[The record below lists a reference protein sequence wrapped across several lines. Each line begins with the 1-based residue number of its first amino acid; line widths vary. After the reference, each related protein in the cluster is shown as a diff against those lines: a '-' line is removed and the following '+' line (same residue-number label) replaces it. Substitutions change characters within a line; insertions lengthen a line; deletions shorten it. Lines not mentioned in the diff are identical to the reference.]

1 MTSVFQ
7 ARRRAEDFA
16 SAVDNDAE
24 RNAHRGEEFATML
37 RVVESL
43 REHQPVEPRADFTSD
58 LRSRLMLEAETTLR
72 PETANLVLPA
82 RTRGRRERRLVA
94 AASAFVLIGGTTTM
108 AAAAQGS
115 LPGEALYPIKRGIE
129 QAEAGLSLSSAGKG
143 RDLLNQA
150 SDRLVEVRGLVETDA
165 SNPGQGAP
173 QVPET
178 LDDFGSAARQG
189 STLMFEDF
197 RETGDPESIVAV
209 RTFTAEAIAALEEL
223 ADTVPADAQDEL
235 TAAAMLLHDI
245 DAEAGALCSGCA
257 PEIPTLE
264 VPPIFLARADVDRAL
279 LRVSGRELSN
289 DHPVVVHRD
298 TVDEAAG
305 TAAGSKPDGEATVS
319 ATPTTPPSLPA
330 PTLDP
335 STWPSL
341 LPGLDGSG
349 AGGPSAGNKSTD
361 GSSVTK
367 DLTKELEDGI
377 DDVVS
382 TLLPEVGGSL
392 G

>member
-16 SAVDNDAE
+16 SAVDHDAE
-24 RNAHRGEEFATML
+24 RDAHRGEEFTTML
-37 RVVESL
+37 RVVEAL
-43 REHQPVEPRADFTSD
+43 REHQPVEPRADFASD
-58 LRSRLMLEAETTLR
+58 LRSRLMLEAEASLR
-72 PETANLVLPA
+72 PTTANLVLPA

-143 RDLLNQA
+143 KDLLNQA
-150 SDRLVEVRGLVETDA
+150 SDRLVEVRGLVEADT
-165 SNPGQGAP
+165 SNPAQGAP
-173 QVPET
+173 RVPET
-178 LDDFGSAARQG
+178 LDDFGSAAREG
-189 STLMFEDF
+189 STLMFEAF
-197 RETGDPESIVAV
+197 RESGDPESIVAV
-209 RTFTAEAIAALEEL
+209 RTFTAEAIATLKAL

-257 PEIPTLE
+257 PQIPTLE

-279 LRVSGRELSN
+279 LRVSGRELAN

-305 TAAGSKPDGEATVS
+305 AAADAQPDGEAAVS
-319 ATPTTPPSLPA
+319 ATPTAPPSLPS

-349 AGGPSAGNKSTD
+349 AEGPSAGNKSTD

-367 DLTKELEDGI
+367 DLTKEIQDGI
-377 DDVVS
+377 DDVVG